1 MEGVYVCVCVNVV
14 PKSLHV
20 VHCHEPLSI
29 RRMSIYRPT
38 GLGLWCVCLCTDYVM
53 DELDVI

>member
-1 MEGVYVCVCVNVV
+1 MCVCVNVV